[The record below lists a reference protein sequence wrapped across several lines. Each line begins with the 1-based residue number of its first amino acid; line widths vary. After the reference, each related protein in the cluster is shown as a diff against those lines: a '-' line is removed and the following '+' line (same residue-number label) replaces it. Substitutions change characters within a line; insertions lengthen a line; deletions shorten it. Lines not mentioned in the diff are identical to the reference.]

1 VPVLS
6 IERHPGYFSVRQP
19 GDDDAVQVPCLR
31 QLLRSQQ
38 ILIERS
44 SVCEPQFGLAAGWRG
59 TLHLRPRPVRK
70 PADEGNDIGGL
81 PNSGPARTRI

>member
-38 ILIERS
+38 IL
-44 SVCEPQFGLAAGWRG
+44 
-59 TLHLRPRPVRK
+59 
-70 PADEGNDIGGL
+70 
-81 PNSGPARTRI
+81 